1 MGDPVYVSVLAS
13 DPVLAAG
20 ATAALRE
27 DPDLVLVSG
36 DGPADVAVV
45 LVDQV
50 DPLALDTVRRVRDTG
65 GRSEVVL
72 VASDFTQAQA
82 LHAVAAGAR
91 GLVRRREAGSARL
104 ARTVLAA
111 ADGDCSMPPDMLS
124 LLLEPDPGRPS
135 VRAVHGTSDGVGLD
149 ERERAVLHLV
159 AEGRATGE
167 IARELSYSIRT
178 VSGVVHDITR
188 RFRLRNRAHAVAY
201 ALRSGLL

>member
-1 MGDPVYVSVLAS
+1 MGNPVYVSVLAP

-27 DPDLVLVSG
+27 GPGLALAPRDA
-36 DGPADVAVV
+36 PADVAVV
-45 LVDQV
+45 LVDRV
-50 DPLALDTVRRVRDTG
+50 DPLALDAVRRVRDTG

-82 LHAVAAGAR
+82 LHAIAAGAR

-104 ARTVLAA
+104 ARTVLAVA
-111 ADGDCSMPPDMLS
+111 EGDCSVPPDMLA
-124 LLLEPDPGRPS
+124 LLLEPDPGRPPAP
-135 VRAVHGTSDGVGLD
+135 AVDGSSDGVGLD

-159 AEGRATGE
+159 AEGRETGE

-201 ALRSGLL
+201 ALRAGLL